1 MLPLGMA
8 VTFLD
13 DTAGSAATHKLVR
26 SIAYKGVAAVVMEC
40 LEAAEA
46 LNLMDYARSQL
57 VTLVRDEAL
66 IDRFVSGSRVHAKRR
81 VHEMETVVEM
91 LNAIGVSAFSS
102 HAALQKLKEL
112 SEQKI

>member
-1 MLPLGMA
+1 
-8 VTFLD
+8 
-13 DTAGSAATHKLVR
+13 
-26 SIAYKGVAAVVMEC
+26 MEC